1 MGDEFDDISPS
12 TKENLNQALSQAR
25 LYFDAFVTNPA
36 GAELLKQWTERDF
49 YEPVAVNAPHTQ
61 YAAVEARRAFIRGI
75 HTQIGLAKS
84 GGR

>member
-1 MGDEFDDISPS
+1 MEDSFGEISPS
-12 TKENLNQALSQAR
+12 RKETLDKAMAQAR
-25 LYFDAFVTNPA
+25 LYFDAFVVSPA

-75 HTQIGLAKS
+75 HAQIGLAKT
-84 GGR
+84 GAQ

>member
-1 MGDEFDDISPS
+1 MGDFDNDSPS
-12 TKENLNQALSQAR
+12 RKEHLDKALLQAR

-49 YEPVAVNAPHTQ
+49 YEPVSVNAPHTQ

-75 HTQIGLAKS
+75 HTQIALAKS
-84 GGR
+84 GGQ